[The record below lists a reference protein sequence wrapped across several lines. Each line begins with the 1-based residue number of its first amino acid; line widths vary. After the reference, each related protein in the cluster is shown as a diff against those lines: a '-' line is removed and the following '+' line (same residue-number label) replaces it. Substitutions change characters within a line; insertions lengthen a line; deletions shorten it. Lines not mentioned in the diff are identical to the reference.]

1 MIIGAAMIWLAFS
14 MPTKMLKILGIC
26 AVVLII
32 VIGLRPMLPNG
43 EAVTFKN
50 NVDVIFVMDGTLSM
64 LAEDYNGNNRRIDA
78 VIDDIQYIVDEIP
91 GAYYSLIEFDNN
103 SHINLRS
110 TVDANAAATAAKTT
124 HRVDEFYARGTT
136 ITIFKTDLTKI
147 LESSSKKDGR
157 KRVVFIMT
165 DGENTSDEKMES
177 LQDLKD
183 RIDGGAVLGYGTQQ
197 GGKMKV
203 RDKDDDFCY
212 GFSSDYAD
220 PEYLK
225 DWSDYPPKTAVS
237 RIDEDNLKKMAS
249 ELGIEYIHMDK
260 QSNVRPI
267 IDSTKAFQKME
278 EGGEEYSYDD
288 IYYYF
293 CWPLLVVLIAIFYL
307 LKKELL
313 C

>member
-26 AVVLII
+26 TVVLII

-43 EAVTFKN
+43 EDVTFKN

-157 KRVVFIMT
+157 K
-165 DGENTSDEKMES
+165 N
-177 LQDLKD
+177 
-183 RIDGGAVLGYGTQQ
+183 
-197 GGKMKV
+197 
-203 RDKDDDFCY
+203 
-212 GFSSDYAD
+212 
-220 PEYLK
+220 
-225 DWSDYPPKTAVS
+225 
-237 RIDEDNLKKMAS
+237 NAS
-249 ELGIEYIHMDK
+249 CRHRERYI
-260 QSNVRPI
+260 R
-267 IDSTKAFQKME
+267 T
-278 EGGEEYSYDD
+278 
-288 IYYYF
+288 
-293 CWPLLVVLIAIFYL
+293 C
-307 LKKELL
+307 
-313 C
+313 